1 MFSTREEILS
11 ALTRLMQ
18 TCPGNVVDLPTEQ
31 RTVTIFETPL
41 VGSTAANDP
50 LFLKYKLPEVIGPE
64 WMSPEEWLPGAK
76 SVVSFF
82 FPFTDEIRSSERAVL
97 TDETSEAWLYA
108 RIEGQAF
115 LESLMEN
122 LAAVLTDS
130 GLQICV
136 PMLDPRFGTIRNVVP
151 RETDQ
156 RFGTIRNVVPGKD
169 EKDLKVVSAWS
180 ERHAAFACGLGTFG
194 MSRGIITE
202 KGMAG
207 RFTSFVTDAEIPS
220 EGRPY
225 TDIYEYCIRCG
236 ACSRRCPVNAIP
248 EGEIKNNLL
257 CSGRMD
263 DSKKRYAPRYGC
275 GKCQTCVP
283 CESRNPS
290 RAKEKE

>member
-18 TCPGNVVDLPTEQ
+18 TCPGNVVDLPAEQ

-41 VGSTAANDP
+41 AGSAAADDP
-50 LFLKYKLPEVIGPE
+50 IFLKYKLPEVIGPE
-64 WMSPEEWLPGAK
+64 WMSPEEWLPGAR

-115 LESLMEN
+115 LESLMEK
-122 LAAVLTDS
+122 LAAVLTDA
-130 GLQICV
+130 GLQVCV

-151 RETDQ
+151 RED
-156 RFGTIRNVVPGKD
+156 V
-169 EKDLKVVSAWS
+169 EDLKVISAWS

-207 RFTSFVTDAEIPS
+207 RFASLITDAGIPPK
-220 EGRPY
+220 ERPY
-225 TDIYEYCIRCG
+225 TGIYEYCIRCG

-248 EGEIKNNLL
+248 EGEIKNNLK

-283 CESRNPS
+283 CEFRNPS
-290 RAKEKE
+290 RAG